1 MKRKLV
7 QQGAATLMVSLPR
20 KWIKAFNL
28 KKGDEINIQ
37 EQNQNL
43 VLSGQETSIKKE
55 LTLNL
60 THKTEA
66 PIRFLVI
73 SLYRAGYEKI
83 TIQYS
88 EEKQFQIINQTI
100 KKYLIGFDVTDKKK
114 DSCVIENLTEP
125 SPEQFEIILQKI
137 LYNIKSMV
145 ELTKERLEAKT
156 PGLDYKEVLQT
167 IHQYDNF
174 CRRSMTKQN
183 KEKAVYYWNFLS
195 IIIHNSRDLYNLNQ
209 FLDQNNKGLKVSK
222 ETTGLVEDS
231 LELLNS
237 IIKAYQKKDITEL
250 GEVDEKKNKLIRT
263 GLEILRKSKGDES
276 EILYHLISAIRN
288 LYRSTSPLMGLLLES
303 SC

>member
-20 KWIKAFNL
+20 KWIKTLNL
-28 KKGDEINIQ
+28 KKGDEVNIQ
-37 EQNQNL
+37 EQDQNL
-43 VLSGQETSIKKE
+43 VLSGEEKSIKKE
-55 LTLNL
+55 ITLNL

-66 PIRFLVI
+66 PIRFLII

-83 TIQYS
+83 TIQFS

-114 DSCVIENLTEP
+114 DYCVIENLTEP

-145 ELTKERLEAKT
+145 ELTKERLEAKI
-156 PGLDYKEVLQT
+156 PSFDYKEVLQT

-174 CRRSMTKQN
+174 CRRSLTRQN
-183 KEKAVYYWNFLS
+183 NDKAVYYWNFLS
-195 IIIHNSRDLYNLNQ
+195 VIIHNSRDLYNLNQ
-209 FLDQNNKGLKVSK
+209 LLDSNPKSLKIAR
-222 ETTGLVEDS
+222 ETIELTENS
-231 LELLNS
+231 LELVNT
-237 IIKAYQKKDITEL
+237 IIKAYQKKDIAEL
-250 GEVDEKKNKLIRT
+250 GEVDEKKEKLIKT
-263 GLEILRKSKGDES
+263 GLEILRKVKGDET

-288 LYRSTSPLMGLLLES
+288 LYRSTSPLMGLLV
-303 SC
+303 